1 MLVWSTGQVSI
12 RRLLLSEYYAG
23 EGKFSVKFGAAQC
36 IGVPG
41 AVGVY
46 QAPSRVITWGR
57 WNSRSDIFTFYTA
70 GAYQFKAGKL
80 CSLRSTVSDHIRNIQ
95 SIHFTTLEN
104 IDELNMRHKPLF
116 HQKHN
121 KIFVNVNQLN
131 FMLHKP
137 FR

>member
-1 MLVWSTGQVSI
+1 QDQFRHFLKATQLELAW
-12 RRLLLSEYYAG
+12 E
-23 EGKFSVKFGAAQC
+23 
-36 IGVPG
+36 
-41 AVGVY
+41 VGVY
-46 QAPSRVITWGR
+46 LTPLKGGGPQLRQLSKPTQLGLFSP
-57 WNSRSDIFTFYTA
+57 
-70 GAYQFKAGKL
+70 
-80 CSLRSTVSDHIRNIQ
+80 RSTVSDHIRNIQ